1 VERSVVLINIWAF
14 SCLYMGHFVPALN
27 GPCSCPPMGR
37 DLDPNPAR
45 YNGPCR
51 PGTKLFRAVPCLGR
65 AFFSV
70 LRAGPPGPA
79 QMYTYRGSTAET
91 ALGLAVH
98 PHPMQK
104 VKGRTKRSPSR
115 RQPTSL
121 LLQAVTTGIYSFQP
135 EQRLPAS
142 DGFGCLWLWTY
153 LTSSCQEWTPTLAAG

>member
-1 VERSVVLINIWAF
+1 MDIENIAQDCHEQLGKPSPWYF
-14 SCLYMGHFVPALN
+14 PRQQH
-27 GPCSCPPMGR
+27 GR
-37 DLDPNPAR
+37 KKKR
-45 YNGPCR
+45 EGQ
-51 PGTKLFRAVPCLGR
+51 GR
-65 AFFSV
+65 E
-70 LRAGPPGPA
+70 G
-79 QMYTYRGSTAET
+79 GSTAET